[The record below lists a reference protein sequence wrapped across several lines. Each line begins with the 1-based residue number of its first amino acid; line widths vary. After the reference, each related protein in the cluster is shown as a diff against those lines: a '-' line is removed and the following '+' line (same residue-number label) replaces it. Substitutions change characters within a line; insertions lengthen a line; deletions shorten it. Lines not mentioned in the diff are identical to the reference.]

1 MRQKILLG
9 GRMTSKNQKKK
20 IINTY
25 KKLIKSIIENAH
37 INIFGCSQSIEQEK
51 YIHNSMCFIAED
63 LHIQSGVDKNKII
76 QFIKREIIAEELQI
90 LLNRQ
95 DINIKEKIELRLW

>member
-1 MRQKILLG
+1 MRRKILLG
-9 GRMTSKNQKKK
+9 GHMTSKNQKKK

-37 INIFGCSQSIEQEK
+37 INIFGCGQSIEQER
-51 YIHNSMCFIAED
+51 YILYSMYCNPQD